1 MPQPFDVR
9 LDTLTGTPETAQ
21 FASSSPLGPALG
33 ALALVVAVVAL
44 VVALTRGA
52 PEPDLAKRIVYV
64 SNVTAKDDTDDKE
77 IRADCPRGTLLLGGG
92 SAVQHGNES
101 PSVAVYQGYPVANG
115 WEVQAHLTN
124 PPKTTS
130 FPNWDLFAVAICLR
144 T

>member
-1 MPQPFDVR
+1 VSQI
-9 LDTLTGTPETAQ
+9 
-21 FASSSPLGPALG
+21 ASSSHLGPALG

-44 VVALTRGA
+44 VVALTRGQG
-52 PEPDLAKRIVYV
+52 EPDLAKRIVYV
-64 SNVTAKDDTDDKE
+64 SNVTGKDDSGDKE
-77 IRADCPRGTLLLGGG
+77 IRADCPRGTMLLGGG

-101 PSVAVYQGYPVANG
+101 PSVAMYQGYPVDNG

-124 PPKTTS
+124 PPKTTR